1 MTKRF
6 GFTLAEVLITL
17 GIIGVVAA
25 MTIPTL
31 VKNYQKT
38 VWVNQLKKSVSTLEQ
53 GFQKALA
60 DDGVDSLLDS
70 EFVKR
75 QGNESNQQYLE
86 RTFSKYFKVTKVED
100 LGEDI
105 WNSYKALNGGELGLD
120 SVYGIYLEDGTML
133 LVYMFGFDEDGIL
146 SIINTRTN
154 TKSLGGKFNTSIFT
168 DWGIGIDINGNKKP
182 NVMGRDYFQFI
193 LAEDGH
199 LYPEGG
205 RDYAIWSWQ
214 KSITDTSNTRYWKNS
229 NDCSNSGYGF
239 QCPGRIVESGW
250 KMDY

>member
-70 EFVKR
+70 EFVK
-75 QGNESNQQYLE
+75 QQDNETQKQYLE
-86 RTFSKYFKVTKVED
+86 RTFSKYFNITRVED
-100 LGEDI
+100 LGYDI
-105 WNSYKALNGGELGLD
+105 WHSYKFLNGEEYD
-120 SVYGIYLEDGTML
+120 DDPQFGIYLADGTL
-133 LVYMFGFDEDGIL
+133 LMFAWFDFDKNK
-146 SIINTRTN
+146 IINNIFSKPN
-154 TKSLGGKFNTSIFT
+154 TKSLGGKFNTCINY
-168 DWGIGIDINGNKKP
+168 IMIDVNGNKGP
-182 NVMGRDYFQFI
+182 NLSGRDLFSFM
-193 LAEDGH
+193 LAENGH
-199 LYPEGG
+199 LYPAGG
-205 RDYAIWSWQ
+205 RDYAIWGSQ
-214 KSITDTSNTRYWKNS
+214 KSITDPSNTAYWKNS
-229 NDCSNSGYGF
+229 NNCSSSGYGT
-239 QCPGRIVESGW
+239 QCAGRIIESGW